1 MPNSVKTYKEEN
13 AEESASRANFK
24 LLVLFRTLSIIC
36 YIALSTVA
44 YFLAD
49 IMMPVRVIYG
59 EIAIFA
65 VFNFHS
71 FLMGREKSKITDIHI
86 FVWLLVDIAFLFLI
100 LNQTGGPSN
109 PFAGLLIVPLMLGSL
124 MLPRRLAWGV
134 FAFNIIV
141 YISLELFESPAIVHN
156 MRHTSFFDMHIQG
169 MMFAYFL
176 SSVLLVFFVNRI
188 SETLRTKEALLRDAN
203 KKAFE
208 EQELVRLGLLT
219 TGAAHELGTP
229 MATLSV
235 ILSDWQEFGPP
246 KKKSERDAEIE
257 NMVNQLNLCK
267 TRLSDILASSGATR
281 TESAKSDDLANFL
294 NQTAD
299 EWLRMNGYSPKLVRE
314 IKISTNLCFCDKNLG
329 QSITNILNNAFE
341 ASRSRDSS
349 EVILRAMEN
358 TDDFKI
364 DIEDFGHGFDF
375 KNIAKIGTPF
385 NTTKAENG
393 HGLGLFLVANTLKYL
408 GGKLEV
414 KNKDIGTGAIVQITI
429 PKAAIKV

>member
-1 MPNSVKTYKEEN
+1 MQNKT
-13 AEESASRANFK
+13 
-24 LLVLFRTLSIIC
+24 FRH
-36 YIALSTVA
+36 
-44 YFLAD
+44 F
-49 IMMPVRVIYG
+49 
-59 EIAIFA
+59 
-65 VFNFHS
+65 
-71 FLMGREKSKITDIHI
+71 
-86 FVWLLVDIAFLFLI
+86 
-100 LNQTGGPSN
+100 GG
-109 PFAGLLIVPLMLGSL
+109 I
-124 MLPRRLAWGV
+124 
-134 FAFNIIV
+134 
-141 YISLELFESPAIVHN
+141 
-156 MRHTSFFDMHIQG
+156 
-169 MMFAYFL
+169 
-176 SSVLLVFFVNRI
+176 
-188 SETLRTKEALLRDAN
+188 
-203 KKAFE
+203 
-208 EQELVRLGLLT
+208 
-219 TGAAHELGTP
+219 
-229 MATLSV
+229 
-235 ILSDWQEFGPP
+235 
-246 KKKSERDAEIE
+246 
-257 NMVNQLNLCK
+257 
-267 TRLSDILASSGATR
+267 

-349 EVILRAMEN
+349 EVILRAIEN
-358 TDDFKI
+358 IDDFKI